1 MLRFIIRRLLFA
13 AFVTWIIATVVF
25 ILFFIANPGDVALSF
40 AGKNARPEIVDLVRQ
55 RLGLDRPKIE
65 QYWSFMN
72 GLLHGDLGTSFVN
85 QQPVRE
91 IIFSRLPVTAS
102 LTLGAA
108 VIWLAIG
115 IPIGVLAATRPRS
128 LRDRAATI
136 FALAGLSTPTFVL
149 GLLLLYL
156 LFYLPTVRGLPLFPG
171 SGYVPITQDPLEWA
185 HHLILPWLTVALVSA
200 ATYSRITRGSL
211 LEVLGEDYV
220 RTARAKGLPERA
232 VVYKH
237 GLRSAL
243 TPIVTILGVDVG
255 ALLGGAIITERIF
268 GLPGIGQVA
277 VRSVT
282 IGDQPVIMG
291 TVLFAAV
298 FIVVANIVV
307 DVVYALLDPRVRLS

>member
-1 MLRFIIRRLLFA
+1 MTRFIIRRVLFA
-13 AFVTWIIATVVF
+13 VFVTWIIGTVVF
-25 ILFFIANPGDVALSF
+25 ILFFIANPGDIALSF

-55 RLGLDRPKIE
+55 RLGLNRPKIE

-91 IIFSRLPVTAS
+91 MILSRLPVTAS
-102 LTLGAA
+102 LTFGAA
-108 VIWLAIG
+108 FIWLLIG
-115 IPIGVLAATRPRS
+115 IPIGVLAATKPRS
-128 LRDRAATI
+128 WRDRLATS

-156 LFYLPTVRGLPLFPG
+156 LFYLPTVNGLPLFPG
-171 SGYVPITQDPLEWA
+171 SGYTPLLQDPLDWA

-220 RTARAKGLPERA
+220 RTARAKGMSERS
-232 VVYKH
+232 VVYRH

-243 TPIVTILGVDVG
+243 TPIVTILGVDIGV
-255 ALLGGAIITERIF
+255 LLGGAIITERIF

-277 VRSVT
+277 IRSVT
-282 IGDQPVIMG
+282 IGDLPVVMG
-291 TVLFAAV
+291 TVLFAAI
-298 FIVVANIVV
+298 FIVVANIFV
-307 DVVYALLDPRVRLS
+307 DIAYALLDPRVRLS

>member
-1 MLRFIIRRLLFA
+1 MTRFIIRRVIFA
-13 AFVTWIIATVVF
+13 LFVTWIIATVVF
-25 ILFFIANPGDVALSF
+25 LLFFIANPGDIALSF
-40 AGKNARPEIVDLVRQ
+40 AGKNARPEIVDLVRA

-65 QYWSFMN
+65 QYWSFMG

-85 QQPVRE
+85 QLPVRE
-91 IIFSRLPVTAS
+91 MLWTRMPVTAS
-102 LTLGAA
+102 LTFGAA
-108 VIWLAIG
+108 IIWLLIG
-115 IPIGVLAATRPRS
+115 IPIGVLAATKPRS
-128 LRDRAATI
+128 IRDRLATI

-149 GLLLLYL
+149 GLLMLYL
-156 LFYLPTVRGLPLFPG
+156 LFYIPTVNGLPLFPG
-171 SGYVPITQDPLEWA
+171 SGYVPLLEDPLEWA

-220 RTARAKGLPERA
+220 RTARAKGLPENQ
-232 VVYKH
+232 VIYKH

-277 VRSVT
+277 IRSVT
-282 IGDQPVIMG
+282 IGDLPVIMG
-291 TVLFAAV
+291 TVLVAAI
-298 FIVVANIVV
+298 FIVVANIIV
-307 DVVYALLDPRVRLS
+307 DVAYALLDPRVRL